1 MRLRPLMT
9 SSESRTS
16 ACARVCLSAKI
27 AATTRIASNRINA
40 SERTTTLMRRPDE
53 ALFAPF
59 ASCTDIPAVI
69 RPPQPTLAQLHR
81 HSHFRQAPSIRPQQ
95 QADASGHKQHAHD
108 LARGGALAEGDAG
121 NDLSEDHLDQG
132 EGPHARRSSKREG
145 EKPELR
151 GHGAGKAGG

>member
-1 MRLRPLMT
+1 MRLRLLMV

-16 ACARVCLSAKI
+16 ALAGGCLTAKI
-27 AATTRIASNRINA
+27 AATTRIASNRMNA
-40 SERTTTLMRRPDE
+40 SESTTTLMRRPGE
-53 ALFAPF
+53 TLIAPF
-59 ASCTDIPAVI
+59 SACTGIPAVI
-69 RPPQPTLAQLHR
+69 RRPEPTLAQLHR

-95 QADASGHKQHAHD
+95 QADAGGHKQHAHD

-121 NDLSEDHLDQG
+121 DDLRENHLDQG
-132 EGPHARRSSKREG
+132 QSPNACRGGEREC